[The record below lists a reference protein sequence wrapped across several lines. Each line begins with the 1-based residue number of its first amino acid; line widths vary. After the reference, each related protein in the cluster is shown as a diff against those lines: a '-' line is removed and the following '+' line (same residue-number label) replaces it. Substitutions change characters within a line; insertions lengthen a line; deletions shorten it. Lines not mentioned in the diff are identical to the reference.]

1 MVRGLA
7 TLNEKLQAAGR
18 PPIRIGIGLNTG
30 LMNVGNMGSER
41 RLSWTV
47 MGDNVNLASRL
58 EGITKQYH
66 VQLIISEAT
75 YRHVASQF
83 VCRELDKIRVKGK
96 TQPVNIYELMDVAEN
111 RSTHES
117 LLRQFDGAMTAYRAQ
132 NWNEAANLFAE
143 ILTTFPDD
151 GPTQVFLERAVEF
164 SENAPESEWDGVYVM
179 KTK

>member
-1 MVRGLA
+1 
-7 TLNEKLQAAGR
+7 
-18 PPIRIGIGLNTG
+18 
-30 LMNVGNMGSER
+30 MGSER

-58 EGITKQYH
+58 EGITKEYH

-75 YRHVASQF
+75 YRQVASQF

-111 RSTHES
+111 RVSREP
-117 LLRQFDGAMTAYRAQ
+117 LIREFDRAMTAYRAQ
-132 NWNEAANLFAE
+132 QWNEAANLFAE
-143 ILTTFPDD
+143 ILTSFPDD

-164 SENAPESEWDGVYVM
+164 SETAPEGEWDGVYVM

>member
-1 MVRGLA
+1 
-7 TLNEKLQAAGR
+7 
-18 PPIRIGIGLNTG
+18 
-30 LMNVGNMGSER
+30 MGSAR

-58 EGITKQYH
+58 EGITKEYH

-96 TQPVNIYELMDVAEN
+96 TLPVNIYELMDVEEN
-111 RSTHES
+111 RSLHQP
-117 LLRQFDGAMTAYRAQ
+117 LLNGFDGAMQEYRKQ
-132 NWNEAANLFAE
+132 NWERAGELFAE
-143 ILTTFPDD
+143 VLSRFPDD
-151 GPTQVFLERAVEF
+151 GPTQVFLGRAVEF
-164 SENAPESEWDGVYVM
+164 SENAPEGEWDGVYVM